1 MGRVHPQGGGACL
14 SVAEAKHIVH
24 QNRNLVRGSGLS
36 HRFDGLKEIGG
47 EVSQGRHGQ
56 FLFPAARA
64 VLLPRD
70 RCELRIATALA
81 LVGGR
86 GQPLRE
92 G

>member
-1 MGRVHPQGGGACL
+1 MTRQ
-14 SVAEAKHIVH
+14 SVAL
-24 QNRNLVRGSGLS
+24 QWLLTM
-36 HRFDGLKEIGG
+36 HRT
-47 EVSQGRHGQ
+47 RHVIYA
-56 FLFPAARA
+56 P
-64 VLLPRD
+64 VPRD